1 MGSDILKILYDIYYN
16 VMLISSVV
24 MLTMSALCFLTKLPK
39 KDIFSMYR
47 VVQYC
52 WGISMFVWANQILF
66 ITFSNLRF
74 NNLILATTIN
84 LICYYTA
91 TQLIGTSTLLLLTP
105 KAKKANN
112 SLIKRR
118 LIWSGIYYAILII
131 SFFLTENKSLRMN
144 LLIIA
149 VVIYVKELVAISM
162 QLLRRYRYVLRM
174 LENYYSEDVHKYI
187 VWIRNGYLGCCVIL
201 LFAVFA
207 VFTVQL
213 TLVIFT
219 IIGMTGLFLLFIS
232 FQNYKHYLYYIDDV
246 SNIPSAENITEQNI
260 ADAEESE
267 EDKKEDKMLD
277 IRLSTKIGEM
287 LQQWVDSKGFTE
299 SSITIMELS
308 KEIGTNR
315 TYLTRYIN
323 EKYNMTFRVWI
334 ASLRIAYSKEL
345 MEDDARNDNK
355 MTILDIAMRVGY
367 STSSH
372 FIKVFS
378 ELNNSVSPNKW
389 RGDLK

>member
-1 MGSDILKILYDIYYN
+1 M
-16 VMLISSVV
+16 
-24 MLTMSALCFLTKLPK
+24 
-39 KDIFSMYR
+39 
-47 VVQYC
+47 
-52 WGISMFVWANQILF
+52 
-66 ITFSNLRF
+66 
-74 NNLILATTIN
+74 
-84 LICYYTA
+84 
-91 TQLIGTSTLLLLTP
+91 
-105 KAKKANN
+105 
-112 SLIKRR
+112 
-118 LIWSGIYYAILII
+118 
-131 SFFLTENKSLRMN
+131 
-144 LLIIA
+144 
-149 VVIYVKELVAISM
+149 
-162 QLLRRYRYVLRM
+162 
-174 LENYYSEDVHKYI
+174 
-187 VWIRNGYLGCCVIL
+187 
-201 LFAVFA
+201 FA

-277 IRLSTKIGEM
+277 IRLSTKIGEK

-299 SSITIMELS
+299 STITIMELS